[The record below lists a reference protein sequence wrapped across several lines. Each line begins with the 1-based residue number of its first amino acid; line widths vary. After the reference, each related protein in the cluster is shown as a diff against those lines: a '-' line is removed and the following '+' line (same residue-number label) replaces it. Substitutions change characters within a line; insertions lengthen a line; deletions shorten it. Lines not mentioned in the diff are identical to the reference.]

1 MTPELETLARDLALI
16 LKCPGATVQDIGD
29 TVDRILA
36 TRHAGLLATERAA
49 QSPAHPTMGA
59 PTRSL
64 SPARAGGPHR
74 PPHMIPKAAS
84 GHLAPPTGSAKPTG
98 PRDSRPSTTGPG
110 PEGNWPGSV
119 KLVPD
124 PAVPVLRSVPGVGH
138 TT

>member
-36 TRHAGLLATERAA
+36 TRHAGLLAAERAA

-64 SPARAGGPHR
+64 SPTPAWVGGPHR
-74 PPHMIPKAAS
+74 PQ
-84 GHLAPPTGSAKPTG
+84 
-98 PRDSRPSTTGPG
+98 
-110 PEGNWPGSV
+110 N
-119 KLVPD
+119 VPD

-138 TT
+138 TTHGGA